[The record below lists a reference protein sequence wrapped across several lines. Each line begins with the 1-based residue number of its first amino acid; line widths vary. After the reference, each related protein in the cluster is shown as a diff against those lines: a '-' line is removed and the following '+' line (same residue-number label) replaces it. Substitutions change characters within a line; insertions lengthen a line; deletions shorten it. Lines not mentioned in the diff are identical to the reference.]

1 MPLTTFLYL
10 AQNFNLKNILLFG
23 AGKSASVLIEYLIE
37 NAVEN
42 TWHIT
47 VVDTNKNLIEQ
58 KTKNNLSTTSIVAD
72 ITNDNARRQ
81 LIQNCDL
88 VISMMP
94 AFLHI
99 LIARDCVHFS
109 KHLLTA
115 SYADDEIIL
124 LAAQAKNKGIIFL
137 CEMGLDPG
145 IDHMS
150 AMKLIDQI
158 KQQGGNI
165 TSFKSHCGGLVAPE
179 SDNNPWHYK
188 ISWNPRNVVLAGKA
202 GAEYKLEGKI
212 MEENYEELF
221 DANRTIE
228 TEDASIGS
236 LSYYPN
242 RNSLSYIDLYKLHD
256 AQTFL
261 RTTLRYRDFMLGWK
275 NIIQL
280 KLTDETRAY
289 NSDGLS
295 LAGFFEQHMKRHKL
309 TQRLLDEL
317 KENEIYTHEVIK
329 ILAKNLIDKSDSN
342 NLVVDNTGELL
353 TKDEAAFKDPTQQDL
368 VATAHDGNNILK
380 QLYFLGLDDEETFI
394 NKGCIS
400 AAEGLQFAMENKLA
414 LSAADKDMVVMQ
426 HDIEYEIKNKHS
438 RIISSLIV
446 VGKDSIHTA
455 MAKTVGL
462 PLGIAAK
469 LILNA
474 TIKLTGLHIPI
485 LKEIYEPVLNELKKN
500 GVAFIEKEK

>member
-1 MPLTTFLYL
+1 M
-10 AQNFNLKNILLFG
+10 KNILLFG

-42 TWHIT
+42 AWHVT
-47 VVDTNKNLIEQ
+47 VADTDKNLIEQ
-58 KTKNNLSTTSIVAD
+58 KTKNNASATAIAAD
-72 ITNDNARRQ
+72 ITDDFTRKE

-99 LIARDCVHFS
+99 LIARDCVHYS

-115 SYADDEIIL
+115 SYADDEINL
-124 LAAQAKNKGIIFL
+124 LAAEAKSKGIILL

-150 AMKLIDQI
+150 AMKLIDEI
-158 KQQGGNI
+158 KLKGGNI

-202 GAEYKLEGKI
+202 GAEYKLDGKFI
-212 MEENYEELF
+212 EESYEELF
-221 DANRTIE
+221 DANRKID
-228 TEDASIGS
+228 TEDESIGS

-242 RNSLSYIDLYKLHD
+242 RNSLSYIDLYNLHD
-256 AQTFL
+256 AKTFL

-275 NIIQL
+275 NIIDL
-280 KLTDETRAY
+280 KLTDETPAY

-295 LAGFFEQHMKRHKL
+295 IAGFFQQHMNQHNL
-309 TQRLLDEL
+309 TQKLIDEL
-317 KENEIYTHEVIK
+317 KENEDYTNEVIK
-329 ILAKNLIDKSDSN
+329 IITKNLDAKPVSN
-342 NLVVDNTGELL
+342 SLVVADTGELL
-353 TKDEAAFKDPTQQDL
+353 TKGEAAFKNPTQIDL
-368 VATAHDGNNILK
+368 VASAHDGNKVLQ
-380 QLYFLGLDDEETFI
+380 QLYFLGMDDEDTII
-394 NKGCIS
+394 NKGLIS
-400 AAEGLQFAMENKLA
+400 AAEGLQFALENKLVLA
-414 LSAADKDMVVMQ
+414 PADKDMVVMQ
-426 HDIEYEIKNKHS
+426 HDIEYELNSLNHQV
-438 RIISSLIV
+438 ISSLIV
-446 VGKDSIHTA
+446 LGKDSIHTA

-469 LILNA
+469 LILNG

-485 LKEIYEPVLNELKKN
+485 VKEIYEPVLKELKMN
-500 GVAFIEKEK
+500 GVFFIEKEK

>member
-1 MPLTTFLYL
+1 M
-10 AQNFNLKNILLFG
+10 KNILLFG

-42 TWHIT
+42 VWHIT
-47 VVDTNKNLIEQ
+47 VVDSDKNLIEQ
-58 KTKNNLSTTSIVAD
+58 KTKNSVSSTAIGAD
-72 ITNDNARRQ
+72 ITEDEIRKA

-99 LIARDCVHFS
+99 LIARDCVHYS

-115 SYADDEIIL
+115 SYADDEINL
-124 LAAQAKNKGIIFL
+124 LAAEAKSKGIILL

-150 AMKLIDQI
+150 AMKLIDEI
-158 KQQGGNI
+158 KQKGGNI

-202 GAEYKLEGKI
+202 GAEYKLDGKI
-212 MEENYEELF
+212 IGEGYEELF

-242 RNSLSYIDLYKLHD
+242 RNSLSYIDLYNLHD
-256 AQTFL
+256 AKTFL

-275 NIIQL
+275 NIIDL
-280 KLTDETRAY
+280 KLTNEMPAY
-289 NSDGLS
+289 DSDGLS
-295 LAGFFEQHMKRHKL
+295 IAGFFQEHMNLHNL
-309 TQRLLDEL
+309 TQRLMDEL
-317 KENEIYTHEVIK
+317 KENEAYTSEVIK
-329 ILAKNLIDKSDSN
+329 IITKNLDAKPNSN
-342 NLVVDNTGELL
+342 NLVVNETGELF
-353 TKDEAAFKDPTQQDL
+353 TKDEAALEDPTQIDL
-368 VATAHDGNNILK
+368 VAGAHDGNKVLQ
-380 QLYFLGLDDEETFI
+380 QLYFLGMDDECTVI
-394 NKGCIS
+394 NKGIIS
-400 AAEGLQFAMENKLA
+400 AAEGLQFVLENKLA
-414 LSAADKDMVVMQ
+414 LAPADKDMVVMQ
-426 HDIEYEIKNKHS
+426 HDIEYELNSLHH
-438 RIISSLIV
+438 RVISSLIV
-446 VGKDSIHTA
+446 LGKDSIHTA

-469 LILNA
+469 LILNG
-474 TIKLTGLHIPI
+474 TIKLPGLHIPI
-485 LKEIYEPVLNELKKN
+485 VKEIYEPVLKELRMN
-500 GVAFIEKEK
+500 GVSFIEREK